1 MDSPQPWHR
10 RFPSLPTLCPIVK
23 TVENSYTPVNSKNR
37 SEITTNHTFEIKT
50 MTLLEQQLHKTCD
63 HHRID
68 LVYAFG
74 SRACEIR
81 EFLCGR
87 GEIDNENSS
96 DVDMGV
102 KSSPKR
108 KAMSVREKVEMAA
121 EIEDLLG
128 VGRVD
133 LVILS
138 EADPFLSANIV
149 RGERIFCRDPYAADE
164 YELYILRRAGDLAPL
179 EKERLSLIF
188 DSVR

>member
-1 MDSPQPWHR
+1 
-10 RFPSLPTLCPIVK
+10 
-23 TVENSYTPVNSKNR
+23 
-37 SEITTNHTFEIKT
+37 
-50 MTLLEQQLHKTCD
+50 
-63 HHRID
+63 
-68 LVYAFG
+68 
-74 SRACEIR
+74 
-81 EFLCGR
+81 
-87 GEIDNENSS
+87 
-96 DVDMGV
+96 MGV

-138 EADPFLSANIV
+138 EADPSLSANIV

>member
-1 MDSPQPWHR
+1 MH
-10 RFPSLPTLCPIVK
+10 PIVK
-23 TVENSYTPVNSKNR
+23 ATENSYTPSTQLKIRPETSANR
-37 SEITTNHTFEIKT
+37 ALESNT
-50 MTLLEQQLHKTCD
+50 MARLEQQLHKLCD

-81 EFLCGR
+81 EFLCGS

-96 DVDMGV
+96 DVDIGV

-108 KAMSVREKVEMAA
+108 KAMSVREKVEIAT

-133 LVILS
+133 LVVLP

-188 DSVR
+188 DGVR

>member
-1 MDSPQPWHR
+1 LH
-10 RFPSLPTLCPIVK
+10 PIVK
-23 TVENSYTPVNSKNR
+23 VTEYGYTPSTQLKPGPVVSANSALESN
-37 SEITTNHTFEIKT
+37 T
-50 MTLLEQQLHKTCD
+50 MDLLKQQLHKTCD

-81 EFLCGR
+81 EFICGR